1 MVRRLALLAVLL
13 TGCAEAPPPLVKV
26 VRLARPAEL
35 LRCEPAAEIPTSDD
49 KRALFDWG
57 AAERTAGEDCRDKL
71 DRIRELQASEEGPA
85 P

>member
-1 MVRRLALLAVLL
+1 MARRLVLFALLL
-13 TGCAEAPPPLVKV
+13 TGCAEAPPPPVQV
-26 VRLARPAEL
+26 VRLTLPAEL
-35 LRCEPAAEIPTSDD
+35 LSCEPAAEIPTSDD

-71 DRIRELQASEEGPA
+71 GRIRDLQASDDGPA